1 MEDQAVTKIMIERLH
16 KEVSE
21 AEIRMTIST
30 SNLPR
35 PEKIVLEK
43 HISSVTAVLH
53 FYFEMEAYEFESKT
67 KGKFLSSR
75 GNVTFIPRQ
84 PHPASPVYVAPYDP
98 GEDIEMNILT
108 DSEDDPIKE
117 SPVYEAPYDPGE
129 DIKMN
134 IQTDSEDD
142 PIKESPVYE
151 APNDKGRIFDDSGG
165 YLRADGDVP
174 FSPNN
179 LQTNLSFLKILSPPS
194 NPLENGKEVME
205 MVKNS
210 PPSDIKVEEDSGPKP
225 TEVVLVNIYF
235 GEESQISQIKVYLVN
250 VRKHQ
255 NFYGRPP
262 DILVGALLRYIKKNH
277 EVPTSETKMLLVT
290 PCVYSYGAFCQT
302 LFGEEKNRKMFHSY
316 FSHWLDLQSL
326 NNNYHVRQHKLKMI
340 KGVQFSDNKVII
352 SSCVYLVVLT
362 FKC

>member
-1 MEDQAVTKIMIERLH
+1 MTKIMIERLH
-16 KEVSE
+16 REVSE

-117 SPVYEAPYDPGE
+117 SPVYEAP
-129 DIKMN
+129 
-134 IQTDSEDD
+134 
-142 PIKESPVYE
+142 
-151 APNDKGRIFDDSGG
+151 NDKGRIFNDSGG
-165 YLRADGDVP
+165 YFRADGDVP

-340 KGVQFSDNKVII
+340 KGVQFSDNKVMMR
-352 SSCVYLVVLT
+352 SAVYLVVLT

>member
-1 MEDQAVTKIMIERLH
+1 MIERLH

-43 HISSVTAVLH
+43 HISSATAVLH

-84 PHPASPVYVAPYDP
+84 PHPASPVYEAPYDP
-98 GEDIEMNILT
+98 GEDIEMNIL
-108 DSEDDPIKE
+108 
-117 SPVYEAPYDPGE
+117 
-129 DIKMN
+129 
-134 IQTDSEDD
+134 TDSEDD

-340 KGVQFSDNKVII
+340 KGVQFSDNKVMMR
-352 SSCVYLVVLT
+352 SAVYLVVLT

>member
-1 MEDQAVTKIMIERLH
+1 MIERLNR
-16 KEVSE
+16 EVSE

-43 HISSVTAVLH
+43 HNSSVTAVLH

-84 PHPASPVYVAPYDP
+84 PHPASPVYEAPYDP
-98 GEDIEMNILT
+98 GEDIEMNIL
-108 DSEDDPIKE
+108 
-117 SPVYEAPYDPGE
+117 
-129 DIKMN
+129 
-134 IQTDSEDD
+134 TDSEDD

>member
-1 MEDQAVTKIMIERLH
+1 MIERLH
-16 KEVSE
+16 REVSE

-117 SPVYEAPYDPGE
+117 SPVYEAP
-129 DIKMN
+129 
-134 IQTDSEDD
+134 
-142 PIKESPVYE
+142 
-151 APNDKGRIFDDSGG
+151 NDKGRIFNDSGG
-165 YLRADGDVP
+165 YFRADGDVP

-262 DILVGALLRYIKKNH
+262 DILVGALLRYIKRNH

-340 KGVQFSDNKVII
+340 KGVQFSDNKVMMR
-352 SSCVYLVVLT
+352 SAVYLVVLT

>member
-16 KEVSE
+16 REVSE

-43 HISSVTAVLH
+43 HNSSVTAVLH

-84 PHPASPVYVAPYDP
+84 PHPASPVYEAPYDP

-117 SPVYEAPYDPGE
+117 SPVYEAP
-129 DIKMN
+129 
-134 IQTDSEDD
+134 
-142 PIKESPVYE
+142 
-151 APNDKGRIFDDSGG
+151 NDKGRIFNDSGG
-165 YLRADGDVP
+165 YFRADGDVP

-362 FKC
+362 FRC

>member
-1 MEDQAVTKIMIERLH
+1 MTKIMIERLH

-98 GEDIEMNILT
+98 GEDIQMNIL
-108 DSEDDPIKE
+108 
-117 SPVYEAPYDPGE
+117 
-129 DIKMN
+129 
-134 IQTDSEDD
+134 TDSEDD

>member
-117 SPVYEAPYDPGE
+117 SPVYEAP
-129 DIKMN
+129 
-134 IQTDSEDD
+134 
-142 PIKESPVYE
+142 
-151 APNDKGRIFDDSGG
+151 NDKGRIFNDSGG
-165 YLRADGDVP
+165 YFRADGDVP

-210 PPSDIKVEEDSGPKP
+210 PPSDVKVEEDSGPKP

-262 DILVGALLRYIKKNH
+262 DILVGALLRYIKRNH

-302 LFGEEKNRKMFHSY
+302 LCGEEKNRKMFHSY

>member
-1 MEDQAVTKIMIERLH
+1 MIERLH
-16 KEVSE
+16 REVSE

-98 GEDIEMNILT
+98 GEDIEMNIL
-108 DSEDDPIKE
+108 
-117 SPVYEAPYDPGE
+117 
-129 DIKMN
+129 
-134 IQTDSEDD
+134 TDSEDD

>member
-1 MEDQAVTKIMIERLH
+1 MTKIMIERLH

-98 GEDIEMNILT
+98 GEDIEMNIL
-108 DSEDDPIKE
+108 
-117 SPVYEAPYDPGE
+117 
-129 DIKMN
+129 
-134 IQTDSEDD
+134 TDSEDD

>member
-1 MEDQAVTKIMIERLH
+1 MIERLNR
-16 KEVSE
+16 EVSE
-21 AEIRMTIST
+21 AEIRMAIST

-43 HISSVTAVLH
+43 HNSSVTAVLH

-84 PHPASPVYVAPYDP
+84 PHPASPVYEAPYDP
-98 GEDIEMNILT
+98 GEDIEMNIL
-108 DSEDDPIKE
+108 
-117 SPVYEAPYDPGE
+117 
-129 DIKMN
+129 
-134 IQTDSEDD
+134 TDSEDD

>member
-16 KEVSE
+16 REVSE

-43 HISSVTAVLH
+43 HNSSVTAVLH

-117 SPVYEAPYDPGE
+117 SPVYEAP
-129 DIKMN
+129 
-134 IQTDSEDD
+134 
-142 PIKESPVYE
+142 
-151 APNDKGRIFDDSGG
+151 NDKGRIFNDSGG
-165 YLRADGDVP
+165 YFRADGDVP

-362 FKC
+362 FRC

>member
-16 KEVSE
+16 REVSE

-117 SPVYEAPYDPGE
+117 SPVYEAP
-129 DIKMN
+129 
-134 IQTDSEDD
+134 
-142 PIKESPVYE
+142 
-151 APNDKGRIFDDSGG
+151 NDKGRIFDDSGG
-165 YLRADGDVP
+165 YFRADGDVP

-205 MVKNS
+205 MVKKS

>member
-1 MEDQAVTKIMIERLH
+1 MTKIMIERLH
-16 KEVSE
+16 REVSE

-98 GEDIEMNILT
+98 GEDIEMNIL
-108 DSEDDPIKE
+108 
-117 SPVYEAPYDPGE
+117 
-129 DIKMN
+129 
-134 IQTDSEDD
+134 TDSEDD

>member
-1 MEDQAVTKIMIERLH
+1 MTKIMIERLH
-16 KEVSE
+16 REVSE

-98 GEDIEMNILT
+98 GEDIQMNIL
-108 DSEDDPIKE
+108 
-117 SPVYEAPYDPGE
+117 
-129 DIKMN
+129 
-134 IQTDSEDD
+134 TDSEDD